1 MHHPTERITHTTAF
15 VKPVVE
21 HWLEQEI
28 AWWIHLEGSIRRPI
42 APWAN
47 ALTTELH
54 LAPCLGMCWW
64 SLKASVTQC
73 WVCWTFTLLCSRLKR
88 LPTSYIMK
96 QNQWRLYFLGGEG
109 GWGVVDGLCCFCYL
123 SCFVLFCCGVGGFMG
138 FGGCLFSLDF
148 LLLFVLGCCCCFFWG
163 GNTTYS

>member
-1 MHHPTERITHTTAF
+1 MHHPTDRITHTTAF
-15 VKPVVE
+15 VKTVVE

-54 LAPCLGMCWW
+54 LAPCLRMCWW

-73 WVCWTFTLLCSRLKR
+73 WVCWTFTLLCSLLKR
-88 LPTSYIMK
+88 LPTSCGIYNEAKPMTSI
-96 QNQWRLYFLGGEG
+96 FLGGWG
-109 GWGVVDGLCCFCYL
+109 RVRGCGWFVLFL
-123 SCFVLFCCGVGGFMG
+123 LFELFCFVLLWSWGFYG
-138 FGGCLFSLDF
+138 FWG
-148 LLLFVLGCCCCFFWG
+148 LFVFFGFLVVVCIRVFFFLGG
-163 GNTTYS
+163 GG